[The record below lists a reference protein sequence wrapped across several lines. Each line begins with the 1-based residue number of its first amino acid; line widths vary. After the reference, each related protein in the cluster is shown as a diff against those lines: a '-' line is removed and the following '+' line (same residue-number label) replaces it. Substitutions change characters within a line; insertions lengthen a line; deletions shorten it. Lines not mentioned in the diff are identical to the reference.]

1 MNPIR
6 VLLVDDHQIVRQGL
20 RAILDPDERFIVVG
34 EAVSGA
40 EALSLAGTEKPDV
53 VVLDLMLA
61 DMGGAEVC
69 QRLLAAFPDMA
80 VLILTGYFDHSLL
93 NACLR
98 AGARGYLLKDAEL
111 LRLPEQLLAVVKG
124 QAALDPRAASFL
136 ADYVRKQ
143 GMPMDTL
150 TPREMDVLRLMGQ
163 GLTNREIA
171 GQLVITEN
179 TVKGYVKDIFSKLRV
194 HNRVEAVMQ
203 ARARGL
209 L

>member
-40 EALSLAGTEKPDV
+40 EALALAGAERPDV

-80 VLILTGYFDHSLL
+80 VSPEEAAGLVLIKPVSFAQLRDLATRLGPARPDKSYPPPLHSLE
-93 NACLR
+93 
-98 AGARGYLLKDAEL
+98 G
-111 LRLPEQLLAVVKG
+111 
-124 QAALDPRAASFL
+124 
-136 ADYVRKQ
+136 
-143 GMPMDTL
+143 
-150 TPREMDVLRLMGQ
+150 
-163 GLTNREIA
+163 
-171 GQLVITEN
+171 
-179 TVKGYVKDIFSKLRV
+179 
-194 HNRVEAVMQ
+194 
-203 ARARGL
+203 
-209 L
+209 